1 MKRILLVLV
10 VFFLQDLSATLAL
23 VQKQRV
29 LTYSIPENRSLKK
42 LLGYKE
48 DTYLNFTELTIKYN
62 YYCEE
67 HSVITED
74 GYILTVFRIPSKCE
88 KTSKH
93 LSVVLMHG
101 LYDSSDA
108 WILSGPKNGLAYI
121 LADNCYDVWVP
132 NTRGN
137 RYSRKHVF
145 LDPDKDM
152 EYWNFSFDELGNF
165 DVPSIIDYILN
176 VTGEMKLFYIGHSQ
190 GTTNF
195 FIMASL
201 RPEYNTKI
209 YLSIQLAPIA
219 YFKYFNSPIL
229 KVVAE
234 FSPLLKTYLDTL
246 GVGELLARRQLIHI
260 LIEYIC
266 QMTPQI
272 CGIALGLTTG
282 LVKNTISSN
291 TLSVASGHLPVGVS
305 AKTLA
310 HFGQLILSKKFNR
323 YDEGKI
329 GNIKRYGTE
338 KTPEYNVTS
347 ITSPVV
353 LICSQND
360 WVSSLKDANELSSRL
375 GNLVETYVVP
385 NNYWSHNNHLWDK
398 NARKLVFKK
407 ILDYFDRYRNKKS

>member
-1 MKRILLVLV
+1 
-10 VFFLQDLSATLAL
+10 
-23 VQKQRV
+23 
-29 LTYSIPENRSLKK
+29 
-42 LLGYKE
+42 
-48 DTYLNFTELTIKYN
+48 
-62 YYCEE
+62 
-67 HSVITED
+67 
-74 GYILTVFRIPSKCE
+74 
-88 KTSKH
+88 
-93 LSVVLMHG
+93 MHG

-165 DVPSIIDYILN
+165 DVPAIIDYILN

-201 RPEYNTKI
+201 RPEYNRKI

-229 KVVAE
+229 KVIAE

-266 QMTPQI
+266 QMTPEI

-291 TLSVASGHLPVGVS
+291 TLSVVSGHLPVGVS